1 MEIVQE
7 LIKKI
12 VMIIPILLVLALFF
26 WLADKFIPTG
36 LFKNYFVNKDVLPP
50 PANVEKFVAPL
61 GEIPS
66 NTVWTANLN
75 DVSYHEPLLSYYNNQ
90 NLNPN
95 YIRNV
100 NIRKY
105 GNVYSGMIIRGEV
118 KRSFFALGT
127 FPIFVEDM
135 KQSRSFTQARAINP
149 SQAGDWI
156 NFEAILGQIT
166 QKNQCNI
173 VFKNAN
179 PAGDP
184 HYDIYTTLPVNCI

>member
-26 WLADKFIPTG
+26 WLADKYIPNG
-36 LFKNYFVNKDVLPP
+36 FFKNYFVNKDILPP
-50 PANVEKFVAPL
+50 PANVEKFVAPV
-61 GEIPS
+61 GEIPQ

-75 DVSYHEPLLSYYNNQ
+75 DTSYHEPLLSYYNSQ
-90 NLNPN
+90 NLNTN

-100 NIRKY
+100 NIKKY

-118 KRSFFALGT
+118 RRSFFALGT

-149 SQAGDWI
+149 NQTGDWV
-156 NFEAILGQIT
+156 NFEAILGQVS
-166 QKNQCNI
+166 QKNQCNL

-184 HYDIYTTLPVNCI
+184 HYDIYTTLPVNCL